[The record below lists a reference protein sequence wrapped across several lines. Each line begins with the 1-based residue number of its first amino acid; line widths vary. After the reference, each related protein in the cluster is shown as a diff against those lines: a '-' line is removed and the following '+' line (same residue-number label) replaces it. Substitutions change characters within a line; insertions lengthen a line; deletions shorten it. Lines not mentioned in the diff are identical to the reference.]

1 MKTSK
6 RSILPCPIVSPC
18 RPNSHFPK
26 HVRHATTYNLY
37 PHADIP
43 FEFPHRN
50 SGAVLASCQCV
61 GRIVSYKCL
70 RSSPRRIAYYSLGI
84 VNRRTDRA
92 CRLETDSHSAQT
104 RVLLTVAG
112 GCACGS
118 ASRVRQYAPRLHE
131 NQNREMIG
139 CAIRHTSYDE
149 HRDEQGTAR
158 A

>member
-1 MKTSK
+1 MNDAIELLLKQPGPIRETGGIKHPQRHGRADAKPASPRPTPDGATTTKTMKTSK

-92 CRLETDSHSAQT
+92 CRLTA
-104 RVLLTVAG
+104 TVHRH
-112 GCACGS
+112 
-118 ASRVRQYAPRLHE
+118 AS
-131 NQNREMIG
+131 
-139 CAIRHTSYDE
+139 C
-149 HRDEQGTAR
+149 
-158 A
+158 